1 MLFLQE
7 DAPPGIGDNEVLD
20 QFTIPFGTW
29 TEQAV
34 NWVTLN
40 LEWLLEGIEWPFE
53 FLLSNIVDNFLI
65 ELPWLVLVGMMFLI
79 AWLVRNLTVAAGT
92 AGALVVCGLLG
103 DEYWVQT
110 ARTIGFIVVAVV
122 ICVVIGIPLGILA
135 GRLDSVWSVLRP
147 TLDAMQVIHSFVYLL
162 PFVYFWGVGRV
173 SATMATMVFALPPLI
188 RLTNLGIRQ
197 VPEDVVEASR
207 AYGATELRVLR
218 DVQLPLARPAIM
230 TGINQT
236 LLLAFSMLGIA
247 AILGAGGLGQLLF
260 RALGQQDVAL
270 AASSGLAFFLLAV
283 ILDRIAQPQSGANT
297 SLFTR
302 IVGAWK
308 ARRAPEI
315 LLDDPDFNPDV
326 EPVAVEPE
334 LADAIAQSGEI
345 AAVGPAERRSIY
357 GVIAGAVV
365 MMISVLLPWGT
376 DAGLVTGYSR
386 RSDQSLPG
394 ESFNGLAPEGGSW
407 FGIILIVLS
416 LVAILASAN
425 MLMRPGAGGRWLAP
439 DGALLASIGGL
450 LTVLGYV
457 LIQPSVLTLEYS
469 HGFGVYVGIAGG
481 LVATVFG
488 VLWVRDAEHGPRRPL
503 KPHVVIG
510 PIAVAVAGVLF
521 AVVSMFSSWTLDE
534 RQDAVITPAIQA
546 ELDEVI
552 RQSEAGE
559 IEPGV
564 AATRIQTIRATA
576 VADDAIV
583 LDGKTP
589 DGPGLG
595 IVVLVLSLIGGA
607 GGLGA
612 AGVFGLGER
621 RQWIGG
627 IVAMGFG
634 VGIMAIASGWI
645 GSLAR
650 ATDPNFTSGVGVLF
664 ALITGVHA
672 IVSGRLIVGGY
683 ERSKVYPPLP
693 ALDGEQADRG
703 LSDGAVAVAAG
714 DALSSTAGA

>member
-1 MLFLQE
+1 MMLFQE
-7 DAPPGIGDNEVLD
+7 DAPSLGDNEVLD

-34 NWVTLN
+34 NWVTVN
-40 LEWLLEGIEWPFE
+40 LEWLLEAIEWPFE

-65 ELPWLVLVGMMFLI
+65 ELPWLALVAMMFLI

-122 ICVVIGIPLGILA
+122 ICVLIGIPLGILA

-207 AYGATELRVLR
+207 AYGATEFRVLR

-283 ILDRIAQPQSGANT
+283 ILDRIAQPQSGAQT

-308 ARRAPEI
+308 ARRAPEV
-315 LLDDPDFNPDV
+315 LLDDPDFNPDAS
-326 EPVAVEPE
+326 PDAVEP
-334 LADAIAQSGEI
+334 AAAVDVAHFGEI
-345 AAVGPAERRSIY
+345 AAVDARERRSIY
-357 GVIAGAVV
+357 GVIVGAVV
-365 MMISVLLPWGT
+365 MLVSVVLPWGT
-376 DAGLVTGYSR
+376 DAGLITGYSR
-386 RSDQSLPG
+386 RSDQELPG
-394 ESFNGLAPEGGSW
+394 ESFSGLAAEGGSW
-407 FGIILIVLS
+407 FGIIVVVLA
-416 LVAILASAN
+416 LVAILAAVN
-425 MLMRPGAGGRWLAP
+425 MLVRPGDGGRWLAP
-439 DGALLASIGGL
+439 DGALVASIGGL
-450 LTVLGYV
+450 LTVIGYV
-457 LIQPSVLTLEYS
+457 LIQPSVLTIGYS
-469 HGFGVYVGIAGG
+469 HGIGVYVGIVGG
-481 LVATVFG
+481 LVATAFAI
-488 VLWVRDAEHGPRRPL
+488 LWVRDAEHGPRRPL
-503 KPHVVIG
+503 KPKVVLG
-510 PIAVAVAGVLF
+510 PILVAAAGVLF

-534 RQDAVITPAIQA
+534 RQDAVITPEIQA
-546 ELDEVI
+546 ELDEVV

-564 AATRIQTIRATA
+564 AATRIQSIRATA

-595 IVVLVLSLIGGA
+595 ILVLVLSIVGLAGA
-607 GGLGA
+607 LVAAGA
-612 AGVFGLGER
+612 AGLGER
-621 RQWIGG
+621 RQWVGG
-627 IVAMGFG
+627 IVAMGLG
-634 VGIMAIASGWI
+634 AGIMAIASGWI

-650 ATDPNFTSGVGVLF
+650 ATDTNFTSGVGVMF
-664 ALITGVHA
+664 ALVTGVHA
-672 IVSGRLIVGGY
+672 IVAGRLIVGGY
-683 ERSKVYPPLP
+683 ERSKVYPALP
-693 ALDGEQADRG
+693 ALEREHAEPG
-703 LSDGAVAVAAG
+703 LSDRAVPVGAG
-714 DALSSTAGA
+714 DGLSSNAGT